1 MGSYSPTHART
12 PLSPRSAIAGLLDRV
27 RRDHVPTAQA
37 QSSANLWRSSILVA
51 PPSTC
56 TAPTTPTN
64 LVQRSSACASP
75 PWPEAFDGVAAFPC
89 TGSSSRAQ
97 TARTRF
103 ASRPWILLTRPRP
116 LLRVQST
123 YATSSRSTCRS
134 APMALALHA
143 RRAHTHP
150 QRTMRLR
157 TRAHGAL
164 TPATM
169 SRLFLTGPPQM
180 VPTADEPAPPPP
192 TSPWVILGSIPRV
205 AEDEAVPD
213 ICRAPAGVAPDSAL
227 PRPRRRHRR
236 RAPLRTTTRRS
247 PSSKPRRG
255 RYYAVADLLP
265 LIGSDTAHL
274 RCFFSDLGEWVDRQ
288 ARLRIPARQG
298 VAVDGWSLA

>member
-1 MGSYSPTHART
+1 MAGSLRRSRRVPVHRLILSRSIRAH
-12 PLSPRSAIAGLLDRV
+12 PLRPASLDPPDAIT
-27 RRDHVPTAQA
+27 TA
-37 QSSANLWRSSILVA
+37 
-51 PPSTC
+51 
-56 TAPTTPTN
+56 
-64 LVQRSSACASP
+64 
-75 PWPEAFDGVAAFPC
+75 
-89 TGSSSRAQ
+89 SSRA
-97 TARTRF
+97 
-103 ASRPWILLTRPRP
+103 IH
-116 LLRVQST
+116 LRDQ
-123 YATSSRSTCRS
+123 
-134 APMALALHA
+134 LAL
-143 RRAHTHP
+143 RMP
-150 QRTMRLR
+150 L
-157 TRAHGAL
+157 RAHGAGPARPTRAH
-164 TPATM
+164 TPPAHNALAHT
-169 SRLFLTGPPQM
+169 RPWRTHTRDNRGPPQM
-180 VPTADEPAPPPP
+180 APTADEPAPPPP